1 MQVNEQVR
9 KGQKGTRLPDMERA
23 FDDARATR
31 GSRMERRG
39 AGESRRIDT
48 QPATTRLP
56 PSYGAGF

>member
-1 MQVNEQVR
+1 MQVNEQV
-9 KGQKGTRLPDMERA
+9 KQGQKATRFPDMERA
-23 FDDARATR
+23 SDGVRATR

-39 AGESRRIDT
+39 GGESRRTGT

>member
-1 MQVNEQVR
+1 MHVNEQI
-9 KGQKGTRLPDMERA
+9 KQGQKATRLPDMDRA
-23 FDDARATR
+23 LDDAPATR

-39 AGESRRIDT
+39 AGESRRSDT

>member
-1 MQVNEQVR
+1 MHVNEQVK
-9 KGQKGTRLPDMERA
+9 KGQKGTRPPDMELA

-31 GSRMERRG
+31 GSRTERRG
-39 AGESRRIDT
+39 TGESRRAGT